1 MSTTTAA
8 RLSALA
14 GLVLLILS
22 SGGCVRGE
30 PNVLAGNRDGIFY
43 FGNSTEPQSLD
54 PHVMSGQPE
63 VNIARALFEGLVTR
77 NPITMDMDPG
87 VAQRWTIS
95 EDGKVYTFYLNP
107 EARWS
112 NGDPVTAT
120 DFVWSITRSIHPL
133 MGNQVAYTLF
143 PILNARAFG
152 TGELADET
160 LLGIQAL
167 DTHTLQINLENPD
180 PFFLETLGT
189 YPAYPVHRATVEAH
203 GEPTDRFTRWTRAEN
218 FVGNGAFTLSEWLL
232 NRRLTVTKSETYWD
246 AERVKL
252 NQVVFYPIENLVSEE
267 KMFRT
272 GQLHFTNQVP
282 VSKIPWYRDLPDS
295 PYHQG
300 PQQGTYFLSLN
311 IKREPLTDL
320 RVRQALAMAIDRD
333 RLISS
338 ILYGTAVPSAAM
350 VPLDTPGYRSPPGAA
365 YNPEKAKALLA
376 EAGFPDGEGWPGLEY
391 LYNTNEQHRS
401 IAVALQ
407 QMWKDTLNID
417 ITLVNQE
424 WKVYLDTT
432 NEKNYDMA
440 RMGWLASTFDPLI
453 FLDIFTSTSGIN
465 RTNFADARFDKLVK
479 ELIPRSVDDDRRL
492 ALTQEAEAI
501 VLDNVPA
508 IPLYN
513 YMTKHLVQ
521 PSVTGAPSNEL
532 DIQNFK
538 Y

>member
-1 MSTTTAA
+1 MKRRYNRADQNAPMTTPA
-8 RLSALA
+8 RLLA
-14 GLVLLILS
+14 VLGLVLLFLNA
-22 SGGCVRGE
+22 GGCIRGE
-30 PNVLAGNRDGIFY
+30 PNVLSGNREGIFY

-87 VAQRWTIS
+87 VAERWTIS
-95 EDGKVYTFYLNP
+95 EDGKTYTFYLNP
-107 EARWS
+107 KARWS
-112 NGDPVTAT
+112 NGDAVTAE
-120 DFVWSITRSIHPL
+120 DFAWSLTRSIHPL
-133 MGNQVAYTLF
+133 MGNQVAYTLY
-143 PILNARAFG
+143 PIVNARAFS
-152 TGELADET
+152 TGELEDESQI
-160 LLGIQAL
+160 GIKVL
-167 DTHTLQINLENPD
+167 DTHTLQISLENPD

-203 GEPTDRFTRWTRAEN
+203 GLATDRFTRWTRAEN

-232 NRRLTVTKSETYWD
+232 NRRLTVIKSETYWD
-246 AERVKL
+246 ADRVEL

-282 VSKIPWYRDLPDS
+282 VSKIPWYRNLPNS
-295 PYHQG
+295 PYDQG

-311 IKREPLTDL
+311 IKHEPLTDL
-320 RVRQALAMAIDRD
+320 RVRQALAMSIDRE

-338 ILYGTAVPSAAM
+338 ILYGTAVPSATM
-350 VPLDTPGYRSPPGAA
+350 VPLDTPGYSSPPGPA
-365 YNPEKAKALLA
+365 YNPQKARALLA

-417 ITLVNQE
+417 VTLVNQE
-424 WKVYLDTT
+424 WKVYLDTM
-432 NEKNYDMA
+432 NEKNYAMA

-453 FLDIFTSTSGIN
+453 FL
-465 RTNFADARFDKLVK
+465 
-479 ELIPRSVDDDRRL
+479 E
-492 ALTQEAEAI
+492 
-501 VLDNVPA
+501 
-508 IPLYN
+508 
-513 YMTKHLVQ
+513 
-521 PSVTGAPSNEL
+521 
-532 DIQNFK
+532 
-538 Y
+538 